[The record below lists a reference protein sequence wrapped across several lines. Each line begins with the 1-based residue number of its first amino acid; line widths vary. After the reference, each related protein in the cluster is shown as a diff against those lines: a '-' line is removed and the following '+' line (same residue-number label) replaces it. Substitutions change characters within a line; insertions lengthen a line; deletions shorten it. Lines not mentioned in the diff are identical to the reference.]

1 MEQPRWLAHAW
12 AELGQRE
19 VRGVADNPRIR
30 AFYRDAGQKTEHHDE
45 VPWCAAFVGACLER
59 AGLSSMRSLMARSYL
74 HWGAP
79 IANGRYG
86 AIAVLSRGADPAA
99 GHVGFLLG
107 ETDTEIALLGGNQSD
122 AVTVVTYPKARLLGF
137 RWPDEVGSSDAGQRS
152 ELFERALAH
161 VLEMEGG
168 YTDDPYDPGGPT
180 NYGITLKTFAAWKGI
195 EITSRTRE
203 SLKAE
208 LKHVPEAAVRD
219 IYAARYWQ
227 LARCDD
233 LPPALAVFHFDAAV
247 NHGVTGAA
255 RLLQQ
260 AAGTDVDG
268 EIGPLTLAAVAR
280 SAIDGVLDDYAE
292 VRRRRYRSLPHFWR
306 FGRGWLVRV
315 DKTLKL
321 AHDVAKATDAQ
332 VFSSPSQQKGPSNMT
347 DSSKPTS
354 KWWGESMTIWGA
366 LITGLS
372 TVLPALGP
380 IVGFDITGNLVRE
393 AGEQIVQTVQAFG
406 GLLGT
411 ILTIYGR
418 LRASQPLEQRSMMI
432 KL

>member
-1 MEQPRWLAHAW
+1 LRW
-12 AELGQRE
+12 G
-19 VRGVADNPRIR
+19 
-30 AFYRDAGQKTEHHDE
+30 T
-45 VPWCAAFVGACLER
+45 
-59 AGLSSMRSLMARSYL
+59 
-74 HWGAP
+74 P

-180 NYGITLKTFAAWKGI
+180 NCGITLKTFAVWKGI
-195 EITSRTRE
+195 EITSPTRE

-233 LPPALAVFHFDAAV
+233 LPLALAVFHFDAAV

-280 SAIDGVLDDYAE
+280 SAIEVVLDDYAE
-292 VRRRRYRSLPHFWR
+292 VRRHRYRSLPHFWR

-321 AHDVAKATDAQ
+321 ARDVAKATDAQ
-332 VFSSPSQQKGPSNMT
+332 ASFSPSQQKGPSNMT
-347 DSSKPTS
+347 DSSKPAS

-380 IVGFDITGNLVRE
+380 IVGFDITGDLVRE

>member
-1 MEQPRWLAHAW
+1 MPT
-12 AELGQRE
+12 
-19 VRGVADNPRIR
+19 IR
-30 AFYRDAGQKTEHHDE
+30 ASARFIAMPVRRRSTTTKCH
-45 VPWCAAFVGACLER
+45 GAQ
-59 AGLSSMRSLMARSYL
+59 RSLVRAWSALASPVCARL
-74 HWGAP
+74 WRAPTCTGGAP

-86 AIAVLSRGADPAA
+86 AIAILSRGADPAA

-107 ETDTEIALLGGNQSD
+107 ESDTEIALLGGNQSD

-168 YTDDPYDPGGPT
+168 YTDDPYNPGGPT
-180 NYGITLKTFAAWKGI
+180 NYGITLKTFAVWKGI

-233 LPPALAVFHFDAAV
+233 LPPALAVFHVDAAV

-280 SAIDGVLDDYAE
+280 SAIEVVLDDYAE
-292 VRRRRYRSLPHFWR
+292 VRRHRYRSLPHFWR

-321 AHDVAKATDAQ
+321 ARDVAKATDAQ
-332 VFSSPSQQKGPSNMT
+332 ASSSPSQQKGPSNMAA
-347 DSSKPTS
+347 SSKPTS

-380 IVGFDITGNLVRE
+380 IVGFDITGDLVRE